1 MTLKTMAEQILLRKY
16 GARYTDDADIDPREI
31 YDLIIK
37 EINALIKLEYTN
49 VHLPLVERFVN
60 GSAIAT
66 YTVSVVSDVGAKTVD
81 KKVYDFG
88 QFGFSPIGWAT
99 ENNEYWATE
108 DDKYWAVS
116 GQDAIVITTEL
127 NQSKF
132 RVTLS
137 GYRLP
142 ARKTAQD
149 LEAFLKAGKSDSYF
163 ELKNAQTGTPARFA
177 LAAVSNLVVS
187 DTFLRFD
194 YEWTQTLVLPQEV
207 IDEIGITNDLLNG
220 NQTYLET
227 IVSLSRVDFH
237 IADTRGRAKI
247 SLPAQPITLPHGMGI
262 WSIGAKDDMFSSYV
276 PVQPGESAIMGSVSH
291 TGLSQIIGNQ
301 IAYEWYGHNT
311 VYFNKNASQM
321 PDAVTVRLVVVDP
334 AQISENDL
342 LPIPADYEEGVIK
355 KVIDVISADGPA
367 DLKTDKMPVQQ

>member
-16 GARYTDDADIDPREI
+16 GARYTDDADIDQREI

-49 VHLPLVERFVN
+49 IHLPLVERFVN

-66 YTVSVVSDVGAKTVD
+66 YTVAVSSDVGTKSTG
-81 KKVYDFG
+81 KKIFSFG
-88 QFGFSPIGWAT
+88 QFGFSPVGWST
-99 ENNEYWATE
+99 TNNEYWATE
-108 DDKYWAVS
+108 DNKYWAVS
-116 GQDAIVITTEL
+116 GQDALVVTTEV
-127 NQSKF
+127 NQSKY
-132 RVTLS
+132 RVTIS

-142 ARKTAQD
+142 DGKTAQD
-149 LEAFLKAGKSDSYF
+149 LEAFIKAGNKESYL
-163 ELKNAQTGTPARFA
+163 ELKNAQTSTPSRFA
-177 LAAVSNLVVS
+177 IIAISNLVVT
-187 DTFLRFD
+187 DTFFRFD
-194 YEWTQTLVLPQEV
+194 YEWTQTLVLPQE
-207 IDEIGITNDLLNG
+207 IFDEVGTTNDLLTG

-227 IVSLSRVDFH
+227 IVSLERVDFR
-237 IADTRGRAKI
+237 ISDTRGRAKI
-247 SLPAQPITLPHGMGI
+247 SLPAQPITLPHGMGV
-262 WSIGAKDDMFSSYV
+262 WSIGAMDDMFSSYI
-276 PVQPGESAIMGSVSH
+276 PVQPGESAIMGGVAH

-311 VYFNKNASQM
+311 VYFNKTAPEM
-321 PDAVTVRLVVVDP
+321 PDSVTVRLVVVDP
-334 AQISENDL
+334 AQVGENDL